1 MELFQ
6 AAAELREKNTPFAIA
21 TIVSSKG
28 STPRSNAKMIVINE
42 DTIIGTIGGGLAESY
57 IIRESVSCLKTGESK
72 IIGYTLDSGTS
83 KASIAMTCGGDL
95 EVFIEVIV
103 PRPEL
108 LIIGGGHVALQ
119 IAHLAETL
127 DYSITV
133 VENRKEFISEERF
146 PMARQLFYH
155 KNITKA
161 AEMTTIDK
169 NTYIV
174 ICTGSVDEAALRSV
188 INSDA
193 AYIGILSSR
202 RKISL
207 IMNHMLDDNFDEA
220 KLSAIYAPIG
230 LDLKAETP
238 EEIAFSILS
247 EIRMIQS
254 RATGRSIKQKYDNL
268 IIVRGGGDIASG
280 SIARL
285 HNAGY
290 RVVVLEI
297 AEPTVIR
304 SKVSFSQAMYDGSI
318 TIDGITAIKAN
329 NQKEIREVLTE
340 RAIPVIDDPKGK
352 YIAALNPIAL
362 VDGILAKVNLGTTRD
377 MAPVV
382 IGLGPGFE
390 AGVDVDAVIETNRGH
405 NLGTVILKGK
415 PEANTGVPGV
425 IGGEAA
431 KRVVRSTAPGR
442 VDVIKKIGDMVKIGD
457 VLAKIGDSEVK
468 SQLDGVLRG
477 IIHDGMVVPSEGFK
491 IGDVDTRGNVEN
503 CFIISDKARAVGGG
517 TLEAVLALTQPKRMK
532 D

>member
-6 AAAELREKNTPFAIA
+6 AAANLREQNKPFAVA
-21 TIVSSKG
+21 TIVSSRG
-28 STPRSNAKMIVINE
+28 STPRSNAKMIIINE
-42 DTIIGTIGGGLAESY
+42 NTIIGTIGGGLAESH
-57 IIRESVSCLKTGESK
+57 IIRESVECLKTGQSK
-72 IIGYTLDSGTS
+72 MVGYTLDSGTG

-95 EVFIEVIV
+95 DIFIEVIV

-119 IAHLAETL
+119 IARLAVTL

-133 VENRKEFISEERF
+133 VENRKEFISKERF

-161 AEMTTIDK
+161 AEMASIDK

-188 INSDA
+188 INFDP

-207 IMNHMLDDNFDEA
+207 IMNHMKDDNFDDKKLA
-220 KLSAIYAPIG
+220 KIYAPIG

-247 EIRMIQS
+247 EIKMVQS
-254 RATGRSIKQKYDNL
+254 RSSGRSIKQKFDNL

-285 HNAGY
+285 YNAGY
-290 RVVVLEI
+290 RIVVLEI
-297 AEPTVIR
+297 PEPTVIR
-304 SKVSFSQAMYDGSI
+304 STVSFSQAMYDGSI
-318 TIDGITAIKAN
+318 TINGITAIKAN
-329 NQKEIREVLTE
+329 NQKEIDEILAE
-340 RAIPVIDDPKGK
+340 RAIPVIDDPKGRF
-352 YIAALNPIAL
+352 IPLLNPIAV
-362 VDGILAKVNLGTTRD
+362 VDGILAKVNMGTTRD
-377 MAPVV
+377 MAPIV

-415 PEANTGVPGV
+415 PEPNTGIPGV

-431 KRVVRSTAPGR
+431 KRVVRSTSPGR
-442 VDVIKKIGDMVKIGD
+442 VDVKKKIGDMVKKGD
-457 VLAKIGDSEVK
+457 VLARIGDSDIL

-477 IIHDGMVVPSEGFK
+477 IIHDGMVVPNEGFK

-503 CFIISDKARAVGGG
+503 CFIISDKARAIGGG
-517 TLEAVLALTQPKRMK
+517 TLEAVMALTLAKRDK
-532 D
+532 G

>member
-6 AAAELREKNTPFAIA
+6 AAADLREKNKPFAVA
-21 TIVSSKG
+21 TIVASKG
-28 STPRSNAKMIVINE
+28 STPRSNAKMIVINK

-57 IIRESVSCLKTGESK
+57 IINESVSCLKTGQSK
-72 IIGYTLDSGTS
+72 MVGYTLDSGTS

-108 LIIGGGHVALQ
+108 LIIGGGHVSLQ
-119 IAHLAETL
+119 IARLAETL

-161 AEMTTIDK
+161 ADMAAIDK

-174 ICTGSVDEAALRSV
+174 ICTGSVDETALRAV

-207 IMNHMLDDNFDEA
+207 IMNHMLDDDFDEA
-220 KLSAIYAPIG
+220 KLASVYAPIG
-230 LDLKAETP
+230 LDLNAETP

-254 RATGRSIKQKYDNL
+254 GSTGRSIKQKYDNL

-285 HNAGY
+285 YNAGY
-290 RVVVLEI
+290 RIVVLEI

-304 SKVSFSQAMYDGSI
+304 SKVSFSQAMYDGSF
-318 TIDGITAIKAN
+318 TIDGITAI
-329 NQKEIREVLTE
+329 
-340 RAIPVIDDPKGK
+340 
-352 YIAALNPIAL
+352 
-362 VDGILAKVNLGTTRD
+362 
-377 MAPVV
+377 
-382 IGLGPGFE
+382 
-390 AGVDVDAVIETNRGH
+390 
-405 NLGTVILKGK
+405 
-415 PEANTGVPGV
+415 
-425 IGGEAA
+425 
-431 KRVVRSTAPGR
+431 
-442 VDVIKKIGDMVKIGD
+442 
-457 VLAKIGDSEVK
+457 
-468 SQLDGVLRG
+468 
-477 IIHDGMVVPSEGFK
+477 
-491 IGDVDTRGNVEN
+491 
-503 CFIISDKARAVGGG
+503 
-517 TLEAVLALTQPKRMK
+517 
-532 D
+532 

>member
-6 AAAELREKNTPFAIA
+6 AAADLRKKNKPFAVA

-28 STPRSNAKMIVINE
+28 STPRSSAKMIVINK

-57 IIRESVSCLKTGESK
+57 IISESVSCLKSGQSK
-72 IIGYTLDSGTS
+72 MVGYTLDSGTG
-83 KASIAMTCGGDL
+83 KKSIAMTCGGDL

-119 IAHLAETL
+119 IARLAETL
-127 DYSITV
+127 DYSISV
-133 VENRKEFISEERF
+133 VENRKEFITEERF

-161 AEMTTIDK
+161 AEMAVIDK
-169 NTYIV
+169 NTYVV

-188 INSDA
+188 ISSEA

-202 RKISL
+202 RKIAL
-207 IMNHMLDDNFDEA
+207 IMNHMLDDNFDEK
-220 KLSAIYAPIG
+220 KLASVYAPIG
-230 LDLKAETP
+230 LDLNAETP

-254 RATGRSIKQKYDNL
+254 GSTGKSIKQKYDNL

-285 HNAGY
+285 YNSGY
-290 RVVVLEI
+290 RIVVLEI
-297 AEPTVIR
+297 AKPTVIR

-318 TIDGITAIKAN
+318 TIDGISAVKAIN
-329 NQKEIREVLTE
+329 EKEIREILAE
-340 RAIPVIDDPKGK
+340 KAIPVIEDPKGE
-352 YIAALNPIAL
+352 YISVLNPIAV

-405 NLGTVILKGK
+405 KLGTVILKGK
-415 PEANTGVPGV
+415 PEPNTGVPGV
-425 IGGEAA
+425 IGGEAE
-431 KRVVRSTAPGR
+431 KRVVRSAAPGR
-442 VDVIKKIGDMVKIGD
+442 VDVKKKIGDMVKEGD
-457 VLAKIGDSEVK
+457 ILAIIGDSEVR

-477 IIHDGMVVPSEGFK
+477 IIHDGMVVPEKGFK
-491 IGDVDTRGNVEN
+491 IGDVDTRGNAEN
-503 CFIISDKARAVGGG
+503 CFTISDKARAVGGG
-517 TLEAVLALTQPKRMK
+517 TLEAMLMLTGPKKGTR
-532 D
+532 

>member
-6 AAAELREKNTPFAIA
+6 AAAELRAKNKPFVVA
-21 TIVSSKG
+21 TIVASKG
-28 STPRSNAKMIVINE
+28 STPRSNAKMIVINK

-57 IIRESVSCLKTGESK
+57 IISESVSCLKTGQSK
-72 IIGYTLDSGTS
+72 MVGYTLDSGTS
-83 KASIAMTCGGDL
+83 KTSIAMTCGGDL

-119 IAHLAETL
+119 IARLAETL

-133 VENRKEFISEERF
+133 VENRKEYISEERF

-155 KNITKA
+155 KNIKSA
-161 AEMTTIDK
+161 AEMAGIDK
-169 NTYIV
+169 NTYVV
-174 ICTGSVDEAALRSV
+174 ICTGSVDEAALRTV
-188 INSDA
+188 IYSDA

-202 RKISL
+202 RKIAL
-207 IMNHMLDDNFDEA
+207 IMNHMLDDGFNEK
-220 KLSAIYAPIG
+220 KLASVYAPIG
-230 LDLKAETP
+230 LDLNAETP

-254 RATGRSIKQKYDNL
+254 RSTGKSIKQKYDNL

-290 RVVVLEI
+290 RIVVLEI

-318 TIDGITAIKAN
+318 TIDGITAIKAAN
-329 NQKEIREVLTE
+329 EKEIREILVE
-340 RAIPVIDDPKGK
+340 RTIPVVDDPKGE
-352 YIAALNPIAL
+352 YIAVLNPIAV

-415 PEANTGVPGV
+415 PEPNTGVPGV

-442 VDVIKKIGDMVKIGD
+442 VDVKKKIGDMVKKGD
-457 VLAKIGDSEVK
+457 ILAMIGDSEVR

-477 IIHDGMVVPSEGFK
+477 IIHDGMIVPEKGFK
-491 IGDVDTRGNVEN
+491 IGDVDTRGSVEN
-503 CFIISDKARAVGGG
+503 CFTISDKARAVGGG
-517 TLEAVLALTQPKRMK
+517 TLEAVLTLTGPKRKMG
-532 D
+532 